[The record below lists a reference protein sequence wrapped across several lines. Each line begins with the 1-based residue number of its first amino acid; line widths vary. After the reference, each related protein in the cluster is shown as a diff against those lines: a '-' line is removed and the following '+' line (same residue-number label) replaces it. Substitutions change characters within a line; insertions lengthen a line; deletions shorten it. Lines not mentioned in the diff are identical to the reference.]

1 MVDSLTVRFVLN
13 LQSLLVEWRLV
24 FYLTFALYAVATIFY
39 LIWGSGE
46 VQPWNESPKAPE
58 DIEAELKTT
67 KTVENTVKFVS
78 FLLINAIVLLLVTY
92 I

>member
-1 MVDSLTVRFVLN
+1 MMIFIFIFK
-13 LQSLLVEWRLV
+13 QSLLVEWRLV
-24 FYLTFALYAVATIFY
+24 FYLTLTLYTVGTILY

-46 VQPWNESPKAPE
+46 VQPWNKLSKKPE
-58 DIEAELKTT
+58 DIEAEIKTT
-67 KTVENTVKFVS
+67 KTVENIMKFFS